1 MPSDAKKAK
10 AAAKKNVR
18 KAKDI
23 KGPKKTDDDTQDG
36 SDNESG
42 SGLQTPLSNGT
53 SGATSGIQSASLSKI
68 SSVANAM
75 DKLDEKLHALHLV
88 EAINADNRACTG
100 VLASHPNCRD
110 VHIHQFSI
118 TFYGQELVV
127 DSKLELNHGRRYG
140 LLGVNGSGKSQVLFA
155 ISNRDIPIPSHLDI
169 FHLSREIAPTEK
181 TALQSVIDCDTE
193 VKKLEEEAD
202 RLAEADPD
210 DMDSQDRLQEIY
222 DQLDELNSDTREAR
236 AANIL
241 FGLGFTSFMQV
252 FIGVKFIQFFIND

>member
-23 KGPKKTDDDTQDG
+23 KGPKKTEADVG
-36 SDNESG
+36 SDNENGGSG
-42 SGLQTPLSNGT
+42 SGQQTPLSNGT
-53 SGATSGIQSASLSKI
+53 SGATSGVQSASLSKI

-181 TALQSVIDCDTE
+181 TALQSVIDCDVE
-193 VKKLEEEAD
+193 VKKLEDEAD

-252 FIGVKFIQFFIND
+252 FDTLT